1 MIKLAKQAVS
11 KASNEMIKE
20 AGKQAGKYAARVV
33 VLGGAAIGANYVAH
47 KTKEKGIELT
57 KKVERA
63 IKDGAQNTADV
74 IQGNKKSE
82 PVKTGVRVVK
92 RVAKTVGTAA
102 LVGAGT
108 IAAAKITGYVRD
120 SGKNIAE
127 ELTADYRKIKY
138 FVEEEDVEIYED
150 EIEYL
155 SYS

>member
-92 RVAKTVGTAA
+92 RVA
-102 LVGAGT
+102 
-108 IAAAKITGYVRD
+108 
-120 SGKNIAE
+120 
-127 ELTADYRKIKY
+127 
-138 FVEEEDVEIYED
+138 
-150 EIEYL
+150 
-155 SYS
+155 

>member
-1 MIKLAKQAVS
+1 MIKLAKQAMG

-33 VLGGAAIGANYVAH
+33 VLGGAAIGVNYLTH

-57 KKVERA
+57 KKFEKAV
-63 IKDGAQNTADV
+63 KDGAQSTADV

-82 PVKTGVRVVK
+82 PVKTGVKIVK
-92 RVAKTVGTAA
+92 GAVKTVGTAA

-108 IAAAKITGYVRD
+108 IVTAKVAGYVRD

-127 ELTADYRKIKY
+127 ELTADYRKVKY
-138 FVEEEDVEIYED
+138 FGEEEAIEIYED
-150 EIEYL
+150 DIEYL
-155 SYS
+155 